1 MRLKSL
7 ADLRRRKAGEILLTS
22 LPQTVRITPFARDK
36 AFAVSRAVVRLFG
49 ESFEWYGFTL
59 ARREEPELV
68 VDIGLPRNDE
78 NFAEFTRVG
87 AERIAAF
94 QEALP
99 PHLVVNGWVHSHGSL
114 ELQAFSGTDAANQ
127 AVVLDYVT
135 TLLKRPVA
143 KREVLIQDL
152 ALLTEEGLAEGD
164 LARGSV
170 TLVTDVP
177 VRRARLWE
185 TVLGGFCYAVVVGDE
200 GWHRQEIHYKR
211 QGLLTGR
218 TEVEHREAELEVVAA
233 PAPGDLNEAELLEE
247 VREKIQPLRYRLEKL
262 ERV

>member
-7 ADLRRRKAGEILLTS
+7 KELRRPPAREVELAR
-22 LPQTVRITPFARDK
+22 LPCKLRIHRLALEK
-36 AFAVSRAVVRLFG
+36 AFAFNRAVRRLFQ

-59 ARREEPELV
+59 GRREEPEIV
-68 VDIGLPRNDE
+68 VDIGLPRNDD

-99 PHLVVNGWVHSHGSL
+99 GHLVINGWVHSHGSL
-114 ELQAFSGTDAANQ
+114 DLQTFSVLDAANQ
-127 AVVLDYVT
+127 AVVLDYVS
-135 TLLKRPVA
+135 TLVKRPVA
-143 KREVLIQDL
+143 KREVVIQDV
-152 ALLTEEGLAEGD
+152 ALLTEEEEQTAHLS
-164 LARGSV
+164 RGSV

-177 VRRARLWE
+177 VSRARLWE
-185 TVLGGFCYAVVVGDE
+185 TVLGGFCYALVVGDD
-200 GWHRQEIHYKR
+200 GWHRQEVHYLR

-218 TEVEHREAELEVVAA
+218 REVSHREVELEILDS
-233 PAPGDLNEAELLEE
+233 APGEHLEEGALLEE
-247 VREKIQPLRYRLEKL
+247 VREKITPLRYRLEKL